1 MLTSATDIQQAAE
14 RLRPYLATTPTIRSE
29 YYSRVTGANVFLK
42 LDIFQPTHSFK
53 VRGALNTLLALP
65 DEQRQ
70 KGVITASQG
79 NHGLGVIYAA
89 QQLGI
94 KAAVYLGNGT
104 PEIRVKALE
113 ATGAEVVL
121 HGDSWD
127 EANQYAME
135 LAAREGKAYI
145 HPFNDANVM
154 AGQGTVFTELLTQ
167 MPTIDMVIVSI
178 GGGGLI
184 SGVISAVQAFS
195 PTTEVYGVETVGTD
209 SMYQSIQAGQIVEL
223 PAITSI
229 AMSLGARRT
238 EQSQFDNVYEY
249 AKDVVTVTDE
259 QSVASLLTLLDEEKL
274 LVEPA
279 ASCTLA
285 AITEGKIPVKAGTN
299 VAVVMCGA
307 NVTLES
313 VLGWR
318 KAS

>member
-1 MLTSATDIQQAAE
+1 MLISATDIQQAAE
-14 RLRPYLATTPTIRSE
+14 RLQPYLTPTPTIRSD
-29 YYSRVTGANVFLK
+29 YYSQRTGANIYLK

-65 DEQRQ
+65 VEQRQ

-94 KAAVYLGNGT
+94 KAAVYLGKGT
-104 PEIRVKALE
+104 PEVRVKALE

-121 HGDSWD
+121 YGDSWD
-127 EANQYAME
+127 EANHYAME
-135 LAAREGKAYI
+135 LAAKEGKAYI
-145 HPFNDANVM
+145 HPFNDVNVM
-154 AGQGTVFTELLTQ
+154 AGQGTVFMEMLAQ
-167 MPTIDMVIVSI
+167 VPQIDAVIVSI

-184 SGVISAVQAFS
+184 SGVISAAEAFS
-195 PTTEVYGVETVGTD
+195 PTTDVYGVETIGAD
-209 SMYQSIQAGQIVEL
+209 SMYQSVQEGMVVEL

-229 AMSLGARRT
+229 ATSLGARKT
-238 EQSQFDNVYEY
+238 EITQLGIVYEY
-249 AKDVVTVTDE
+249 AMGVVTVTDE
-259 QSVASLLTLLDEEKL
+259 QAVASLLTLLDEEKL

-285 AITEGKIPVKAGTN
+285 AITEGKIAVKAGSN
-299 VAVVMCGA
+299 VAVLMCGA

-318 KAS
+318 KGR